1 MFNYAVE
8 RQCEE
13 AVRVINITCKKKGNL
28 QSSIVMGQ
36 IIFPS
41 KFFGVPYISAVTV
54 VHLYL
59 FKCLIYDPF

>member
-13 AVRVINITCKKKGNL
+13 AGRVINITCKQRGTRSPPLLWDKYFFL
-28 QSSIVMGQ
+28 QNSLE
-36 IIFPS
+36 FH
-41 KFFGVPYISAVTV
+41 ISAVTV